1 MLVANLRDK
10 TKYVIHIRNLI
21 KVLNFGLILKK
32 LHRTIEF
39 NQNALLKPD
48 IDVKKIFSSRSVML
62 FLEKLWKMWQK
73 IDILNY
79 NNRKKRELFTAR
91 HINLNL
97 I

>member
-48 IDVKKIFSSRSVML
+48 IDVKKIFSSRSIMS
-62 FLEKLWKMWQK
+62 FLEKL
-73 IDILNY
+73 
-79 NNRKKRELFTAR
+79 
-91 HINLNL
+91 
-97 I
+97 

>member
-62 FLEKLWKMWQK
+62 FLEKL
-73 IDILNY
+73 
-79 NNRKKRELFTAR
+79 
-91 HINLNL
+91 
-97 I
+97 